1 MIIKR
6 FEASTAPKA
15 LQLVKDALGLDA
27 VIFSQKT
34 MDKGTD
40 QERVEIMAAM
50 DHDAPNAPPLPNP
63 EPGGTS
69 SPPGYGYQAV
79 RKPAVTTTKAVCKP
93 TPSLARPDRPVAQ
106 QTLESQNVRHNFS
119 RLLAEKESVLT
130 DRKRATASPAANA
143 RQWRD
148 EIINKLQA
156 SPVGPAVDDAPTIIA
171 LVGPTGVGKTTTAA
185 KLAAWYHIQE
195 GKKVTLLSMD
205 CYRIGATDQLRT
217 YARIMRLPCEV
228 AIRKKDLEQAVARH
242 QDADIIIIDTA
253 GKSPYD
259 TSHIDELL
267 HWFADIVS
275 IQPLLVVSAT
285 TKKED
290 LRQIVEIYD
299 PLTPQSLVLTKLDET
314 RTYAHLCQQVVA
326 SDIPVGYLSM
336 GQRVPEDFLVP
347 DKPFLDVFFRKGWS
361 ALEQHLT

>member
-34 MDKGTD
+34 VDKGTD

-50 DHDAPNAPPLPNP
+50 DHDVPNSPPLPNP
-63 EPGGTS
+63 EPGS
-69 SPPGYGYQAV
+69 VSFPSGYGYQAV
-79 RKPAVTTTKAVCKP
+79 RKPTANTSKAVRKP
-93 TPSLARPDRPVAQ
+93 AASLARSNRNVAQ
-106 QTLESQNVRHNFS
+106 QALESQKVRKDFS

-130 DRKRATASPAANA
+130 VPKRATASPATTA

-148 EIINKLQA
+148 NIIKKVQA
-156 SPVGPAVDDAPTIIA
+156 IPVNSTGNDAPAIIA

-267 HWFADIVS
+267 HWFTDIAS

-290 LRQIVEIYD
+290 LRQIVEVYD

>member
-6 FEASTAPKA
+6 FEAATAPETLK
-15 LQLVKDALGLDA
+15 LVKDALGLDA

-34 MDKGTD
+34 LDKGTAN
-40 QERVEIMAAM
+40 ERVEIMAAV
-50 DHDAPNAPPLPNP
+50 DQDSQSPPLPDP
-63 EPGGTS
+63 EPKAATQVS
-69 SPPGYGYQAV
+69 GYSYQTI
-79 RKPAVTTTKAVCKP
+79 RKSQKKAPSTKQTV
-93 TPSLARPDRPVAQ
+93 LQ
-106 QTLESQNVRHNFS
+106 QPENKLESQTVRRDFS
-119 RLLAEKESVLT
+119 RLLQEKE
-130 DRKRATASPAANA
+130 TARTSISIKKGSKPKNA

-148 EIINKLQA
+148 TIIKKVQA
-156 SPVGPAVDDAPTIIA
+156 LPITTQVQNGPTIIA

-195 GKKVTLLSMD
+195 NKKVTLLSMD

-228 AIRKKDLEQAVARH
+228 AIRKEDLEQAIARH
-242 QDADIIIIDTA
+242 ADTDVIIIDTT

-259 TSHIDELL
+259 NNHIDELCQ
-267 HWFADIVS
+267 WFAEIDY

-290 LRQIVEIYD
+290 LRQIVKVYN
-299 PLTPQSLVLTKLDET
+299 PLEPHSLVLTKLDET
-314 RTYAHLCQQVVA
+314 RTYANLCQQVAA
-326 SDIPVGYLSM
+326 SDLPVGYLSM

-347 DKPFLDVFFRKGWS
+347 DKPFLDTFFKKGWA
-361 ALEQHLT
+361 ALEQHIN